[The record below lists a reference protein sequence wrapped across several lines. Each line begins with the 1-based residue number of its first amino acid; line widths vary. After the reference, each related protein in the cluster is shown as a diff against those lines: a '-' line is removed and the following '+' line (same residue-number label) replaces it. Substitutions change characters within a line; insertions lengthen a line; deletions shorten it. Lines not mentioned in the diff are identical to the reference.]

1 MTEKLSSS
9 DIQNNE
15 FDFNTEKSDYEN
27 LIIRLKEISS
37 TIAFLEKKI
46 FR

>member
-27 LIIRLKEISS
+27 LITRLKEIGS